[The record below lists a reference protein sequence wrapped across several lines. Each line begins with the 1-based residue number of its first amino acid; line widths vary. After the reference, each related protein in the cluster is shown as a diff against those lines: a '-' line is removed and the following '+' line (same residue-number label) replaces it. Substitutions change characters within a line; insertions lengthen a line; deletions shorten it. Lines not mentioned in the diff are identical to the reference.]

1 MSDLLE
7 FLAGWDLSDGMIDT
21 IDTVEV
27 DRHLSVVTKH
37 RLLSLIHI

>member
-21 IDTVEV
+21 IDTVDGFSES
-27 DRHLSVVTKH
+27 R
-37 RLLSLIHI
+37 